1 MSLIK
6 EIIKN
11 LTEGTISDDIEWK
24 LYENIFNSDTQKY
37 FQTFSVDKKTMF
49 LVQIYLNDKLKP
61 KSVNLHIHNKDLVNG
76 FEMFFDRD
84 YKEIS
89 QLGDVVFEKYMK
101 PLITQK
107 NNNDTYEVILSNI
120 FSKQNKR
127 DRRIDAILQNPNN
140 PIPSSAADEEVKS
153 DIENKPKSFLNKLFG
168 K

>member
-1 MSLIK
+1 MSLIE

-24 LYENIFNSDTQKY
+24 LSESIFNSDTQKY
-37 FQTFSVDKKTMF
+37 FETFSVDSKTKF
-49 LVQIYLNDKLKP
+49 VVQIYLNDKLKP
-61 KSVNLHIHNKDLVNG
+61 KSVNLHIHNQDLVNG
-76 FEMFFDRD
+76 FQIFFDRD
-84 YKEIS
+84 YKDIS

-107 NNNDTYEVILSNI
+107 NDNDTYEGILSNI
-120 FSKQNKR
+120 FSRQNKR
-127 DRRIDAILQNPNN
+127 DRRIDSIL
-140 PIPSSAADEEVKS
+140 DEFKS

>member
-11 LTEGTISDDIEWK
+11 LTEGTISGDIEWK
-24 LYENIFNSDTQKY
+24 LSENIFNSDTQKY
-37 FQTFSVDKKTMF
+37 FETFSVDKKTKF
-49 LVQIYLNDKLKP
+49 VVQIYLNDNLKP
-61 KSVNLHIHNKDLVNG
+61 KEVNLHIHNQDLENG
-76 FEMFFDRD
+76 FQIFFDRD

-107 NNNDTYEVILSNI
+107 NDNDTYEVILSNI

-127 DRRIDAILQNPNN
+127 DRRIDAILQNP
-140 PIPSSAADEEVKS
+140 SSAADEEVKS
-153 DIENKPKSFLNKLFG
+153 DIDNKPKSFLNKLFG